1 MSNQTQ
7 TKIGTSFPALSL
19 PTLSDNALTLGRPPQ
34 GQWQM
39 LVIYRGLHCPICK
52 KYLAQLNDMKADFD
66 KLNVQIVALSTD
78 PKEKAQQFASELGLD
93 FEVAYGL
100 GIDQA
105 RDLGLYIS
113 TPLDNTETDQPFAE
127 PGLFFIRPD
136 GGLHF
141 SEVSSAPF
149 CRPDLEM
156 LKMGVGFIQDKDY
169 PPRGIG

>member
-1 MSNQTQ
+1 MS
-7 TKIGTSFPALSL
+7 TKAKIDKPFPALSL
-19 PTLSDNALTLGRPPQ
+19 QTLSGKSLVLGQPPQ
-34 GQWQM
+34 GQWQL
-39 LVIYRGLHCPICK
+39 LVMYRGLHCPICK
-52 KYLAQLNDMKADFD
+52 QYLGQINDMKADFD
-66 KLNVQIVALSTD
+66 QMNVQIVAVSTD
-78 PKEKAQQFASELGLD
+78 PEEKAKTFASEMGLD

-113 TPLDNTETDQPFAE
+113 SPLSSAETDQPFAE

-141 SEVSSAPF
+141 GEVASAPF

-156 LKMGVGFIQDKDY
+156 IKMGIGFIQKKDY
-169 PPRGIG
+169 PARGIG

>member
-1 MSNQTQ
+1 MPKQA
-7 TKIGTSFPALSL
+7 KIDAKFPEIFLK
-19 PTLSDNALTLGRPPQ
+19 TLSGEALMLGQPSQ

-39 LVIYRGLHCPICK
+39 LVVYRGLHCPICK
-52 KYLAQLNDMKADFD
+52 KYLSQLNDMKVDFD
-66 KLNVQIVALSTD
+66 KMKVQIIAVSTD
-78 PKEKAQQFASELGLD
+78 PEEKAKKLSSELGLD
-93 FEVAYGL
+93 FDVAYGL

-113 TPLDNTETDQPFAE
+113 SPLDSAETDQPFAE

-141 SEVSSAPF
+141 SEISSAPF

-156 LKMGVGFIQDKDY
+156 IKMGIGVIQEKDY

>member
-1 MSNQTQ
+1 MSTL
-7 TKIGTSFPALSL
+7 TKIDAPFPAIPLK
-19 PTLSDNALTLGRPPQ
+19 TLSGEKLILGQPPR

-39 LVIYRGLHCPICK
+39 LVMYRGLHCPICK
-52 KYLAQLNDMKADFD
+52 KYLGQINDMKADFD
-66 KLNVQIVALSTD
+66 NMNVQIIAVSTD
-78 PKEKAQQFASELGLD
+78 SEEKAKKFADELGLN

-100 GIDQA
+100 SIEQA

-113 TPLDNTETDQPFAE
+113 TPLDSAETDHPFAE

-141 SEVSSAPF
+141 GEVSSAPF

-156 LKMGVGFIQDKDY
+156 IKMGIATVQDKDY

>member
-1 MSNQTQ
+1 MTTQ
-7 TKIGTSFPALSL
+7 VKIDKPFPQITLQALSGE
-19 PTLSDNALTLGRPPQ
+19 TVALGQPPERK
-34 GQWQM
+34 WQL

-52 KYLAQLNDMKADFD
+52 KYLRQLNDMKDDFE
-66 KLNVQIVALSTD
+66 KLHVQIVAVSTD
-78 PKEKAQQFASELGLD
+78 PEDKASKFAADAGLD

-105 RDLGLYIS
+105 RALGLYIS
-113 TPLDNTETDQPFAE
+113 TPLSDAEADQPFAE

-141 SEVSSAPF
+141 AEISSAPF

-156 LKMGVGFIQDKDY
+156 IKMGVGVIQEKDY
-169 PPRGIG
+169 PARGTG

>member
-1 MSNQTQ
+1 MSTQ
-7 TKIGTSFPALSL
+7 AKIDQPFPNISL
-19 PTLSDNALTLGRPPQ
+19 QTLSGKPLVLGQPPQ
-34 GQWQM
+34 GQWQL
-39 LVIYRGLHCPICK
+39 LVVYRGLHCPICK
-52 KYLAQLNDMKADFD
+52 KYLGQLNDMKADFD
-66 KLNVQIVALSTD
+66 KMNVQIVAVSTD
-78 PKEKAQQFASELGLD
+78 PEEKAKKFAAELGLD

-100 GIDQA
+100 SIEQA

-113 TPLDNTETDQPFAE
+113 TPLDSTETDQPFAE

-141 SEVSSAPF
+141 GEVSSAPF

-156 LKMGVGFIQDKDY
+156 IKMGIGFIQEKDY